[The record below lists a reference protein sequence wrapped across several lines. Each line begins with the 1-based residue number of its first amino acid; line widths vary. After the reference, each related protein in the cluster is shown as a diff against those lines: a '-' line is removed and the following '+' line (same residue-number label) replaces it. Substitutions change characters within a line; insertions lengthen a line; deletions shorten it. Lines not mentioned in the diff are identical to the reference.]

1 MTSEP
6 KADESKP
13 VFTGP
18 AEQPAPQAAHAAGTN
33 ATAAASAQSTSSSSA
48 AGSGDADQTAH
59 AKSYVDP
66 TIAMEAAI
74 AGLEANVKDLTD
86 RLLRTH
92 AEMDN
97 MRKRTERDKAD
108 TVKYAITKFAGD
120 IVTVGD
126 NFQRAIM
133 AVPAGAADA
142 DPALKSLVE
151 GVTLTER
158 TFLNVLE
165 NHGVKRLDPKGQA
178 FDPNFHQAVM
188 EQPDTT
194 VPSGTVLQV
203 FQAGFVIEDRILR
216 PAMVVVSTGGFK
228 PMKPVAVKQKPE
240 PEDDPDDD
248 FSDEVPELR

>member
-6 KADESKP
+6 KADEP
-13 VFTGP
+13 
-18 AEQPAPQAAHAAGTN
+18 TN
-33 ATAAASAQSTSSSSA
+33 ASQVAPDAVAADAKPHATA
-48 AGSGDADQTAH
+48 
-59 AKSYVDP
+59 YVDP
-66 TIAMEAAI
+66 TIAMEAQI

-86 RLLRTH
+86 RLMRAH

-97 MRKRTERDKAD
+97 IRKRTERDKSD
-108 TVKYAITKFAGD
+108 TIKYAISKFAGD

-126 NFQRAIM
+126 NFQRAIS
-133 AVPAGAADA
+133 AVPAGAAEA
-142 DPALKSLVE
+142 DPALNSLVE

-158 TFLNVLE
+158 TFLSVLE

-188 EQPDTT
+188 EQPNTE

-203 FQAGFVIEDRILR
+203 FQAGYVIEDRILR

-228 PMKPVAVKQKPE
+228 PMKPVEVKSGEVKPE
-240 PEDDPDDD
+240 AEDDAAPPSSPEPSKPSPDAA
-248 FSDEVPELR
+248 

>member
-6 KADESKP
+6 KADEP
-13 VFTGP
+13 TLTTNMP
-18 AEQPAPQAAHAAGTN
+18 AEAAEGAPQKPHAA
-33 ATAAASAQSTSSSSA
+33 
-48 AGSGDADQTAH
+48 
-59 AKSYVDP
+59 SYVDP
-66 TIAMEAAI
+66 TIAMEAQI
-74 AGLEANVKDLTD
+74 AGLEAQVKDLTD

-97 MRKRTERDKAD
+97 IRKRTERDKAD

-126 NFQRAIM
+126 NFQRAIS

-158 TFLNVLE
+158 EFFGVLDR
-165 NHGVKRLDPKGQA
+165 HGVTRLDPKGQP

-188 EQPDTT
+188 EQPNAE

-203 FQAGFVIEDRILR
+203 FQAGYVIEDRILR
-216 PAMVVVSTGGFK
+216 PAMVVVSTGGS
-228 PMKPVAVKQKPE
+228 KPVKPVE
-240 PEDDPDDD
+240 EREEEIPDEAE
-248 FSDEVPELR
+248 EVSKRSPDAASG